1 MNLPTPTTQ
10 EIYATMIA
18 QIELSTSQTI
28 PLLPKAFVRVFARVF
43 AGVFI
48 TLWKYAG
55 SIALQLFVRT
65 AQFGETTINGVS
77 VNPLV
82 EWGRLIGVGDPAPA
96 TPAELTFA
104 VTVTNQSGFI
114 PSSTQIVHSPTGIVY
129 LTTAS
134 VPLDAPTVQ
143 VGAVASSDPNGNAG
157 AGVAGTL
164 EIGTESAFASPIS
177 GVQRT
182 VVVAGIVTPGTDAE
196 TPDAYRAR
204 IVRRFQRRPQGGAYA
219 DYRAW
224 GEEPSDVVN
233 VYPYTGQ
240 PGEVD
245 VYVEVDATE
254 YNPDGIPTQP
264 QLDAVRDAIEFDV
277 SGKASRRPANAA
289 VNVLPIDRI
298 GFNVA
303 VNGLAG
309 PSVPETEDA
318 IRRAVDDYLRARE
331 PFILGLSVL
340 PRADRVTLA
349 AVSGVIDET
358 ASASGHIVASVSIAR
373 GDDPGNPLPIYQLGD
388 GEKAGLSAIVFN

>member
-28 PLLPKAFVRVFARVF
+28 PILPKAFVRVFARVF

-164 EIGTESAFASPIS
+164 EIGTEAAFASPIS

-196 TPDAYRAR
+196 APDAYRAR
-204 IVRRFQRRPQGGAYA
+204 VIRRFQRRPQGGAYA

-224 GEEPSDVVN
+224 GEEPSDAIN

-264 QLDAVRDAIEFDV
+264 QIDAVRDAIELDAG
-277 SGKASRRPANAA
+277 GKATRRPVNAA
-289 VNVLPIDRI
+289 VNVLPITRVKFD
-298 GFNVA
+298 VA

-309 PSVPETEDA
+309 TNVPETEDA
-318 IRRAVDDYLRARE
+318 IRRAVDDYLRSRE
-331 PFILGLSVL
+331 PFILGLSVF
-340 PRADRVTLA
+340 PRTDRVTLA
-349 AVSGVIDET
+349 AVSGIIDET
-358 ASASGHIVASVSIAR
+358 ASARGHTVASVSIALSS
-373 GDDPGNPLPIYQLGD
+373 DPGNTLPIYQLQD
-388 GEKAGLSAIVFN
+388 GQKAGVDLVTFN

>member
-28 PLLPKAFVRVFARVF
+28 PILPKAFVRVFARVF

-143 VGAVASSDPNGNAG
+143 VGAVASSDPNGDAG

-164 EIGTESAFASPIS
+164 EIGTEAAFASPIS

-196 TPDAYRAR
+196 APDAYRAR
-204 IVRRFQRRPQGGAYA
+204 IIRRFQRRPQGGAYA

-224 GEEPSDVVN
+224 GEEPSDVIN
-233 VYPYTGQ
+233 VYPYTGH

-264 QLDAVRDAIEFDV
+264 QIDAVHDAIELDAG
-277 SGKASRRPANAA
+277 GKATRRPVNAA
-289 VNVLPIDRI
+289 VNVLPITRVKFD
-298 GFNVA
+298 VA

-309 PSVPETEDA
+309 TNVPETEDA
-318 IRRAVDDYLRARE
+318 IRRAVDDYLRSRE
-331 PFILGLSVL
+331 PFILGLSVF
-340 PRADRVTLA
+340 PRTDRVTLA
-349 AVSGVIDET
+349 AVSGIIDET
-358 ASASGHIVASVSIAR
+358 ASARGHTVAAVTLALST
-373 GDDPGNPLPIYQLGD
+373 DPMNPIPIYQLQE
-388 GEKAGLSAIVFN
+388 GEKAGAGLVSFT